1 MRPVIRV
8 IVGCTEPEALRVR
21 PAAIAAY
28 DDARRRRWPFLSDI
42 LERAL
47 RSPGISS
54 DDGAALRSTV
64 HALVKY
70 HRLLA
75 FASQNDDAGQHF
87 DELFALCRGED
98 REIDSRIERIDR
110 PTERLGVAWSFPDW
124 MVERIGEELGAEAVE
139 RALARMNEL
148 APRVARANSLRSTR
162 DDVLRALAEEG
173 LSAQPTTHAAHG
185 IAFGGHGSVFRTRAF
200 ARGDF
205 ELQDEA
211 SQLVAELVAPPP
223 GSLVIDACAGAGG
236 KTLAIAALLAGKGR
250 VVALDASEDK
260 LAELRRRARR
270 AGAHNVRA
278 VAVDLMDPARLGE
291 IVRATGGP
299 ASRVLLDAPCSGFG
313 AIRRNPEA
321 RWRLRPA
328 DLDRMVETQR
338 ALMSAAASLVGVR
351 GRLVYATCSFLPS
364 EGERIVERFLGD
376 RSEFSPVTVRDV
388 LGRAR
393 TTSLAT
399 PDGRF
404 LRTWRF
410 DGHPEGADAN
420 MDGFFAAVVRRAAA
434 RGLDSVGS

>member
-1 MRPVIRV
+1 MVRV

-21 PAAIAAY
+21 PVAIAAY

-47 RSPGISS
+47 RSPGISQ

-70 HRLLA
+70 HRLLV
-75 FASQNDDAGQHF
+75 FASQSDDPGLHYGK
-87 DELFALCRGED
+87 LFALCRGED
-98 REIDSRIERIDR
+98 LEVDSRIERIDR
-110 PTERLGVAWSFPDW
+110 RIERLGVAWSFPDW
-124 MVERIGEELGAEAVE
+124 MVDRIGEELGAEAVE
-139 RALARMNEL
+139 PALARMNEL

-173 LSAQPTTHAAHG
+173 QSVQPTTHSMHG
-185 IAFGGHGSVFRTRAF
+185 IAFDGHGGSVFRTRAF

-211 SQLVAELVAPPP
+211 SQLVAEVVAPPP

-250 VVALDASEDK
+250 VVALDASENK

-270 AGAHNVRA
+270 AGAYNVRA
-278 VAVDLMDPARLGE
+278 VAVDLLDPVKLGD
-291 IVRATGGP
+291 IVREVGGP

-321 RWRLRPA
+321 RWRLCPA
-328 DLDRMVETQR
+328 DLDRMVATQR
-338 ALMSAAASLVGVR
+338 ALMSAAANLVGVR
-351 GRLVYATCSFLPS
+351 GRLVFATCSFLPS
-364 EGERIVERFLGD
+364 EGERTVERFLAD
-376 RSEFSPVTVRDV
+376 RIDFSSVTVRDV

-393 TTSLAT
+393 TTDLAT
-399 PDGRF
+399 SDGRF

-410 DGHPEGADAN
+410 DGLPEGADTN
-420 MDGFFAAVVRRAAA
+420 MDGFFAAIVRRVA
-434 RGLDSVGS
+434 

>member
-1 MRPVIRV
+1 MVRV

-21 PAAIAAY
+21 PVAIAAY

-47 RSPGISS
+47 RSPGISH

-70 HRLLA
+70 HRLLV
-75 FASQNDDAGQHF
+75 FASQSDDAGLHY
-87 DELFALCRGED
+87 DKLFALCRGED
-98 REIDSRIERIDR
+98 PEVDSRIERIDR
-110 PTERLGVAWSFPDW
+110 RTERLGVAWSFPDW
-124 MVERIGEELGAEAVE
+124 MVDRIGAELGAEAVE

-162 DDVLRALAEEG
+162 DDVLRSLAEEG
-173 LSAQPTTHAAHG
+173 LSAQPTTHSMHG
-185 IAFGGHGSVFRTRAF
+185 IAFDGHGSVFRTRAF

-211 SQLVAELVAPPP
+211 SQLVAEVVAPPP
-223 GSLVIDACAGAGG
+223 GALVIDACAGAGG

-250 VVALDASEDK
+250 VVALDASENK

-270 AGAHNVRA
+270 AGAYNVQA
-278 VAVDLMDPARLGE
+278 VAVDLLDPAKLGDV
-291 IVRATGGP
+291 VRGAGGP

-321 RWRLRPA
+321 RWRLSLA
-328 DLDRMVETQR
+328 DLDRMIETQQ
-338 ALMSAAASLVGVR
+338 ALMSAAANLVGVR
-351 GRLVYATCSFLPS
+351 GRLVFATCSFLPT
-364 EGERIVERFLGD
+364 EGERTVERFLAD
-376 RSEFSPVTVRDV
+376 RTDFSSMTVRDV

-393 TTSLAT
+393 TTNLAT
-399 PDGRF
+399 SDGRF

-410 DGHPEGADAN
+410 DGHPEGDDAK
-420 MDGFFAAVVRRAAA
+420 MDGFFAAVARRVA
-434 RGLDSVGS
+434 